1 MLQAGK
7 EWLRASTEVVNG
19 ISTNIY
25 KVWDS
30 VVEVT
35 FVFEDIDRYL

>member
-25 KVWDS
+25 KVWDF